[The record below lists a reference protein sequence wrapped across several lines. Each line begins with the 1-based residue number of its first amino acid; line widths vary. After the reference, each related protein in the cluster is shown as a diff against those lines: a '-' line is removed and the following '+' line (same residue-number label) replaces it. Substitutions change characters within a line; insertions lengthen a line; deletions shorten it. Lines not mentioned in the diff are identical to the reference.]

1 MTKENF
7 TIEKNIEGLPTAF
20 VAYKNF
26 GEGPSIGIC
35 AEYDALPGMDET
47 DFINCVAFGKVAELM
62 KKYLQKG
69 DRIAVEGKIQVGKYA
84 TKEGEKRNIVD
95 VIVENIQFLR
105 EKKETKVTD
114 EEEDFPFN

>member
-1 MTKENF
+1 MNKVLLIGRITND
-7 TIEKNIEGLPTAF
+7 IEVKKSQGNKDYTRFSLAAPRPMA
-20 VAYKNF
+20 K
-26 GEGPSIGIC
+26 
-35 AEYDALPGMDET
+35 DET